1 MSGGPLPDQIPKSLH
16 VADRSRSVC
25 SRQNM
30 SAGASVYGALGEG
43 GEWVGWGEV
52 VWEDS
57 REWIWREMKH
67 IVTENILIL
76 TRFPRVY
83 LEGGERDI
91 VMENS
96 QILARFPRI
105 DLEGGERDRDGEV
118 RFWQDSREWI
128 WREVKDT
135 S

>member
-1 MSGGPLPDQIPKSLH
+1 
-16 VADRSRSVC
+16 
-25 SRQNM
+25 
-30 SAGASVYGALGEG
+30 
-43 GEWVGWGEV
+43 
-52 VWEDS
+52 
-57 REWIWREMKH
+57 MKH

-96 QILARFPRI
+96 QILARFPRM

-135 S
+135 L